1 MKKIHKTFRVNAPGD
16 VAVYTVSGPEIRSVY
31 TDWIGGSHWY
41 ADPKLVPK
49 GEIWIESMKSKQDEK
64 YILAHEMA
72 EYPLMKYLRFSYDKA
87 HAAANVV
94 EKKLRNGHD
103 PVSAFLTHL
112 QTYWP
117 KAPAWQLRKGALAFA
132 AAYRGY

>member
-1 MKKIHKTFRVNAPGD
+1 MKKIKKEFRVNAPSG
-16 VAVYTVSGPEIRSVY
+16 VKVYTVCGPQVRSVY
-31 TDWIGGSHWY
+31 TDWIGGSHWF

-49 GEIWIESMKSKQDEK
+49 DEIWIERMRTREEEK
-64 YILAHEMA
+64 FILAHEMS
-72 EYPLMKYLRFSYDKA
+72 EYPLMKYLKFSYDKA

-103 PVSAFLTHL
+103 PVSAFFTHL

-117 KAPAWQLRKGALAFA
+117 KAPAWQLRKGALALA